1 MEANLNKGIRE
12 VIDEFP
18 AVEKI
23 LDEYGIA
30 CGPCSVGTCLL
41 KDIVGIHDLPADK
54 EQEMMARIAK
64 IIYPDEVIEI
74 PQVKRKVEDQPKEI
88 KYSPPMKKLV
98 DEHVLIKRWVALI
111 PEVIN
116 NLNVESEE
124 GRQLLLDGVD
134 FIRSYADKYHHAK
147 EEEVLFK
154 YFDEDLDILKVMHE
168 DHERGRSHVRTILEA
183 LERKDKATIAEH
195 LNAYRELLKE
205 HIKKE
210 DEILYPWMDRN
221 LSDTQ
226 IGELFSEF
234 NTTDEQI
241 GFSPDKY
248 EVFINHLEKKYLQKE
263 A

>member
-1 MEANLNKGIRE
+1 MEANLNKCIKD

-23 LDEYGIA
+23 LDEYGIG

-41 KDIVGIHDLPADK
+41 KDIVEIHDLPADK
-54 EQEMMARIAK
+54 EQQMMARIAK

-74 PQVKRKVEDQPKEI
+74 PQVKRKVKAQYKEI

-147 EEEVLFK
+147 EEEILFK

-168 DHERGRSHVRTILEA
+168 DHERGRSHVRAILEA
-183 LERKDKATIAEH
+183 LERKDKAAIAEH

-234 NTTDEQI
+234 NTTDAQI

-248 EVFINHLEKKYLQKE
+248 EVFINHLENKYLQKE

>member
-1 MEANLNKGIRE
+1 MEAYLNKGIKE
-12 VIDEFP
+12 VIDEFSE
-18 AVEKI
+18 VEKI
-23 LDEYGIA
+23 LEEYGIG

-41 KDIVGIHDLPADK
+41 KDIVEIHALPAEK
-54 EQEMMARIAK
+54 EQEMMARVAK
-64 IIYPDEVIEI
+64 IIYPDRVIEF
-74 PQVKRKVEDQPKEI
+74 PQTQRKTEDEIKEI
-88 KYSPPMKKLV
+88 RYSPPMKKLV

-111 PEVIN
+111 PEVLH
-116 NLNVESEE
+116 NLDVDSEE
-124 GRQLLLDGVD
+124 GRQILLDGVD

-147 EEEVLFK
+147 EEEILFK

-168 DHERGRSHVRTILEA
+168 DHERGRSHVRAILEA
-183 LERKDKATIAEH
+183 LERKDKAAIAEH

-221 LSDTQ
+221 LSVTQ

-234 NTTDEQI
+234 NKADEQI
-241 GFSPDKY
+241 GYSPDKY
-248 EVFINHLEKKYLQKE
+248 EVFIHHLEKKYLQKE

>member
-1 MEANLNKGIRE
+1 MQAYLCKGIKE

-23 LDEYGIA
+23 LEEYGIG

-41 KDIVGIHDLPADK
+41 KDIVDIHDLPVDK
-54 EQEMMARIAK
+54 EQKMMARIAK

-74 PQVKRKVEDQPKEI
+74 PHVKRKAEDQPKEI
-88 KYSPPMKKLV
+88 TYSPPMKKLV

-116 NLNVESEE
+116 NLDVDSEE
-124 GRQLLLDGVD
+124 GRQRLLDGVD

-147 EEEVLFK
+147 EEEILFK

-168 DHERGRSHVRTILEA
+168 DHERGRSHVRAILEA
-183 LERKDKATIAEH
+183 LERRDKVAIAEH
-195 LNAYRELLKE
+195 LMAYRELLKE

-221 LSDTQ
+221 LSVTQ

-234 NTTDEQI
+234 NTTDKQI
-241 GFSPDKY
+241 GYSPDKY
-248 EVFINHLEKKYLQKE
+248 EVFIHHLENKYLKKE